1 MAGRARRTGPVLFA
15 ISLAACAGCVS
26 KPALVPVSYAIDPPA
41 AAPGVPHEGGGV
53 LALTRVDVAPP
64 YAGISFV
71 YRTGDHGIERDPYA
85 SFAVSPGWM
94 LSTAIR
100 GYLRNAPYVRDVV
113 SPGAGVP
120 FAASIEAHATEL
132 YADLGSSP
140 VAVLSLQFRVLSS
153 PSSGGP
159 PGAPSE
165 GLHGARP
172 AGIPLGGGGGEGLE
186 RGPGLD
192 HEELRRGPRTR
203 DASRLTQRAPG
214 HSS

>member
-1 MAGRARRTGPVLFA
+1 MAGRARRTGPVFFA
-15 ISLAACAGCVS
+15 IALAACAGCVS
-26 KPALVPVSYAIDPPA
+26 KSALVPVSYAIDPPA
-41 AAPGVPHEGGGV
+41 AAPGVPHEGGQV

-140 VAVLSLQFRVLSS
+140 VAVLSLQFRVLSP
-153 PSSGGP
+153 PSSG
-159 PGAPSE
+159 APLRE
-165 GLHGARP
+165 LLLKAYTERV
-172 AGIPLGGGGGEGLE
+172 PLESRSAEAAAKAWNEALASIMKSFVADLE
-186 RGPGLD
+186 RAMP
-192 HEELRRGPRTR
+192 RG
-203 DASRLTQRAPG
+203 
-214 HSS
+214 